1 MASNSVSA
9 TLHLQAL
16 SQAGFITS
24 LRSVDD
30 ATGASNSVV
39 RQKREERK
47 RCVHTLLKLSHITH
61 FAGSAP
67 SSVWHGS
74 GWSVETWRLSA
85 AQAEMLEGACQP
97 AAHLP
102 LHVSIS

>member
-1 MASNSVSA
+1 MASNVLSS

-16 SQAGFITS
+16 SQAGFNTS

-47 RCVHTLLKLSHITH
+47 RCVHTLLELSYMAQLT
-61 FAGSAP
+61 
-67 SSVWHGS
+67 
-74 GWSVETWRLSA
+74 WSYTVHDLHN
-85 AQAEMLEGACQP
+85 
-97 AAHLP
+97 HLAWQQ
-102 LHVSIS
+102 LVC

>member
-1 MASNSVSA
+1 MKTAQVASPIVSS

-47 RCVHTLLKLSHITH
+47 RCVHTLLEFIAHGAADVVTH
-61 FAGSAP
+61 FA
-67 SSVWHGS
+67 
-74 GWSVETWRLSA
+74 
-85 AQAEMLEGACQP
+85 
-97 AAHLP
+97 
-102 LHVSIS
+102 